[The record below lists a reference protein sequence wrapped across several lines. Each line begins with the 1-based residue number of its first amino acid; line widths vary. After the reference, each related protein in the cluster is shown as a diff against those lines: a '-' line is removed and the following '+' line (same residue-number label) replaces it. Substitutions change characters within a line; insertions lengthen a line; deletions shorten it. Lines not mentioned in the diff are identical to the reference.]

1 MKEVK
6 VFYVKFSTKEE
17 KSRIINKTIVVPID
31 SSKLEV
37 EKIVQTKFRA
47 VKNIE
52 LIDYF
57 SDALV
62 FGQTVNS
69 EPIKKDRISKK
80 EKVAGNWQDVN
91 IYTVQFE
98 TLDNHKI
105 EKNMIFPLENTYEKA
120 EELIKQGLTNLKN
133 IRNIQKTKNGW
144 LKKE

>member
-105 EKNMIFPLENTYEKA
+105 EKNMIFPLDYTYEKA

>member
-69 EPIKKDRISKK
+69 EPIKKVPRTGKL
-80 EKVAGNWQDVN
+80 W
-91 IYTVQFE
+91 
-98 TLDNHKI
+98 
-105 EKNMIFPLENTYEKA
+105 
-120 EELIKQGLTNLKN
+120 
-133 IRNIQKTKNGW
+133 
-144 LKKE
+144 

>member
-62 FGQTVNS
+62 FGQTINS
-69 EPIKKDRISKK
+69 EPIKKDRTSKK
-80 EKVAGNWQDVN
+80 EKIVGKWQDVN
-91 IYTVQFE
+91 IYTVEFE
-98 TLDNHKI
+98 TLDNHKS
-105 EKNMIFPLENTYEKA
+105 EKNMIFPLDYTDEKA

-133 IRNIQKTKNGW
+133 IRNIQKIKDGW

>member
-105 EKNMIFPLENTYEKA
+105 EKNMIFPLDYTDEKA
-120 EELIKQGLTNLKN
+120 EELIKQGLANLKN

>member
-1 MKEVK
+1 M
-6 VFYVKFSTKEE
+6 
-17 KSRIINKTIVVPID
+17 
-31 SSKLEV
+31 
-37 EKIVQTKFRA
+37 
-47 VKNIE
+47 
-52 LIDYF
+52 IDYF

-105 EKNMIFPLENTYEKA
+105 EKNMIFPLDYTDEKA